1 MEIKSYMNR
10 IIHSVVVYCHVPKT
24 PLLFAQLALGFPVHI
39 STPLRPRTSPTT
51 SVLLLFILVSFLSR
65 ITHCRG
71 VSCPVVSIFSFTT
84 PRHIIH
90 QRALPAPHLA
100 LAQQLCPPRALPTW
114 ASDRRQATYYRTDP
128 VILVDSDPSILP
140 TQPLKAA
147 STATS
152 STNAI
157 G

>member
-1 MEIKSYMNR
+1 MF
-10 IIHSVVVYCHVPKT
+10 PKHLCYSPNSLWASLFT
-24 PLLFAQLALGFPVHI
+24 YQPLCAHGHLLPPLFSFFSSSSLSCLALPIAVA
-39 STPLRPRTSPTT
+39 SL
-51 SVLLLFILVSFLSR
+51 VLLYPSSR
-65 ITHCRG
+65 SPLPAI
-71 VSCPVVSIFSFTT
+71 SSIS
-84 PRHIIH
+84 IH
-90 QRALPAPHLA
+90 QTALPAPHLA

-140 TQPLKAA
+140 TRPLKAA

>member
-1 MEIKSYMNR
+1 MWYIAMF
-10 IIHSVVVYCHVPKT
+10 PKHLCYSPNSLWASLFIYQ
-24 PLLFAQLALGFPVHI
+24 PLCAHRHLLPPLFSFFSSSSLSCLALPI
-39 STPLRPRTSPTT
+39 
-51 SVLLLFILVSFLSR
+51 
-65 ITHCRG
+65 CRG
-71 VSCPVVSIFSFTT
+71 VSCPVASIFLFTT
-84 PRHIIH
+84 PHQIIR

-140 TQPLKAA
+140 TRPLKAA